1 MNIKRKCITSKKS
14 SMRQL
19 TQGTPP
25 CPFDPDTQTF
35 RVSPET
41 LALAAS
47 RETDL
52 GSLPE
57 PLLRSGSSESPMA

>member
-1 MNIKRKCITSKKS
+1 
-14 SMRQL
+14 MRQL
-19 TQGTPP
+19 TQGTPQ